1 MEGLMQLPTIFDCSP
16 HAAALEALRAELP
29 VLPRARPDDFFAR
42 AAALSEKLPA
52 PILDALA
59 AFRAHGNDSGY
70 LLLRGLPLDPDALP
84 ATPDHWPP
92 PADRP
97 LLQTEAWVAL
107 IGMRMGV
114 ATGYD
119 RNRQGAA
126 MQDVFPSRD
135 AKTMIAAEHSMTS
148 HGYREALRYHTELAY
163 LTAQPNYVAL
173 GCSRADH
180 EGVAGTPVI
189 SVRRIVKRLSDA
201 HRAVLRSVP
210 LVWRVDD
217 LFKTAEQP
225 DPQTRLRLLADHD
238 DRIRYDGRLIE
249 CEPGSAAHE
258 ALEAFMA
265 AIEDTQEILYLRP
278 GDVLVFDNHRTSHS
292 RTRYEPRFDGK
303 DRWLTRLFIRQPGAG
318 HAAQLRQAEVVGFEV
333 RPPDEAVLA
342 E

>member
-1 MEGLMQLPTIFDCSP
+1 MHVPAILDCSP
-16 HAAALEALRAELP
+16 HADALEALRAELP
-29 VLPRARPDDFFAR
+29 ALPRADLGAFFTR
-42 AAALSEKLPA
+42 AAALSDALPA
-52 PILDALA
+52 PIRDTLA
-59 AFRAHGNDSGY
+59 AFRARGNEGGY

-84 ATPDHWPP
+84 DTPEHWPP
-92 PADRP
+92 PPERT

-119 RNRQGAA
+119 RNRSGAPL
-126 MQDVFPSRD
+126 QDVFPSRD
-135 AKTMIAAEHSMTS
+135 AKTMIASEHSMTS
-148 HGYREALRYHTELAY
+148 HGYRDALRYHTELAY

-180 EGVAGTPVI
+180 EGRAGTPVI
-189 SVRRIVKRLSDA
+189 SVRRIVKRLSAA
-201 HRAVLRSVP
+201 HQDVLRSVP
-210 LVWRVDD
+210 LTWRVDD

-225 DPQTRLRLLADHD
+225 DPQTRLRLLFDND

-249 CEPGSAAHE
+249 CEAGSAAHE

-265 AIEDTQEILYLRP
+265 AIEETQEILYLKP

-303 DRWLTRLFIRQPGAG
+303 DRWLTRLFIREPGAG
-318 HAAQLRQAEVVGFEV
+318 HAARLRQAEVVGFEV
-333 RPPDEAVLA
+333 RPPEAVLA
-342 E
+342 G